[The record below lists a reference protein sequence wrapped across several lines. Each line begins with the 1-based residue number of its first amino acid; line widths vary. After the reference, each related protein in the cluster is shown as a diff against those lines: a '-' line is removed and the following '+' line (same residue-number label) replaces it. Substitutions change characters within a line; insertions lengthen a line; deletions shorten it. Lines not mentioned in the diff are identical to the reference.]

1 MYIGLNG
8 MQILHS
14 LSPSLYNSVRQAG
27 QSITIMEICNE
38 KGKVSSNSKK
48 RRKEKKKQK
57 RKHETTYLY

>member
-8 MQILHS
+8 MQIIHS

-48 RRKEKKKQK
+48 KKEKREEKT
-57 RKHETTYLY
+57 EEEA